1 MGAEI
6 GFRLLQADTLFKN
19 LTELMSSTSGGAAGG
34 SLQDKVKMVMD
45 EVNEKLENS
54 GAGDGIDLVDVLDR
68 VSERTPYVNVFLQEI
83 ERMNILLKE
92 IKRSLAEMD
101 LGLRGD
107 LQISDSMEAL
117 MKALAEDTVPSG
129 WNRLAYPS
137 ERPLGSWFSNL
148 VNRAKQLQDWSG
160 DLGLPK
166 STWLPGLFNPQSFL
180 TAVKQTTARRNDWA
194 LDKTTSSYDVTK
206 KQVEDITAPSRDG
219 AFIHGLILESA
230 RWDEKAGCV
239 EDSRPRE
246 LFCIMPVIMVKA
258 VTADSKRDSNRD
270 QYECPVYK
278 TQRRGATF
286 VFSAGLRSKVPVS
299 KWVLAGVGL
308 LMEVV

>member
-1 MGAEI
+1 
-6 GFRLLQADTLFKN
+6 
-19 LTELMSSTSGGAAGG
+19 
-34 SLQDKVKMVMD
+34 MVMD
-45 EVNEKLENS
+45 EVNEKLDSS
-54 GAGDGIDLVDVLDR
+54 GAAEGIDMNDLLER
-68 VSERTPYVNVFLQEI
+68 VEERTPYVNVFLQEI

-92 IKRSLAEMD
+92 IKRSLAELD

-117 MKALAEDTVPSG
+117 MRALSEEAVPEG
-129 WNRLAYPS
+129 WSKLAYPS
-137 ERPLGSWFSNL
+137 QRALGAWFNNL
-148 VNRAKQLQDWSG
+148 VNRYKQLADWTG

-194 LDKTTSSYDVTK
+194 LDKTVSSYDVTK
-206 KQVEDITAPSRDG
+206 KQMEDITAPSRDG
-219 AFIHGLILESA
+219 AFIHGLVLEAA
-230 RWDEKAGCV
+230 RWDDKASCLD
-239 EDSRPRE
+239 ESRPRE
-246 LFCIMPVIMVKA
+246 LFCSMPVIMVKA
-258 VTADSKRDSNRD
+258 VTADNKRDVNRD

-278 TQRRGATF
+278 TQKRGATF

-308 LMEVV
+308 LMEVVQM